1 MAHTITTSGSS
12 LIYNFDLPMTEMVG
26 FKKFVARIKPNIP
39 ALRVSFGEPFEKA
52 YTHVIKTE
60 DEAYT
65 KVYMHKVSAV
75 EVVLPAVNDWEL
87 VASFKDGLTYLTD
100 YTHEVQFQNPAHGL
114 TYPKCDL
121 CGHPFK
127 NSFVVRNVQSGEEL
141 QVGGSCVKKF
151 GLSFLHD
158 ISLFTAE
165 LYRIYKL
172 YGYDGD
178 DLPIWSGVHDPSA
191 FSAVETT
198 RLLMAARIYY
208 GEHPTWIKGYYE
220 GEHYIQSESNRAI
233 QSLVLSGDFE
243 VDEDYVAAV
252 RAFTM
257 DRLPDSLLSE
267 FMETQKILCSAYYAQ
282 PANAPHAYFMVK
294 AYEDHLA
301 QAALPAAPVSVGDQV
316 HITGVVIERSSRQG
330 LYEETPVYR
339 IRTEK
344 GYLFERNG
352 KIPMEGDS
360 TSFYAFVRH
369 IGRRYIYLDR
379 ALKHPK
385 KDHPVIEL

>member
-1 MAHTITTSGSS
+1 MAHTITPSGSS
-12 LIYNFDLPMTEMVG
+12 LIYNFDLPMTELEG
-26 FKKFVARIKPNIP
+26 FKKFVARLERNIP
-39 ALRVSFGEPFEKA
+39 AFQVSFGEPFFKA
-52 YTHVIKTE
+52 YTHVVKTE
-60 DEAYT
+60 DE
-65 KVYMHKVSAV
+65 VYPEVRMHEVSAV

-87 VASFKDGLTYLTD
+87 IVSFKDGLMYLTD
-100 YTHEVQFQNPAHGL
+100 YTHEVTFQNPAHGL

-158 ISLFTAE
+158 ISQFTAE
-165 LYRIYKL
+165 LYRIYRL
-172 YGYDGD
+172 YCYEGD
-178 DLPIWSGVHDPSA
+178 DLPVWSGAHDPSA

-208 GEHPTWIKGYYE
+208 GEHPEWIKGYYE
-220 GEHYIQSESNRAI
+220 GDRYIQSESNSAI

-252 RAFTM
+252 RAFTL

-267 FMETQKILCSAYYAQ
+267 FMETQKTLCSAHYAQ
-282 PANAPHAYFMVK
+282 PTNAPHAYFMVK
-294 AYEDHLA
+294 SYEDHLA
-301 QAALPAAPVSVGDQV
+301 QAARRVAPVSVGDQV

-330 LYEETPVYR
+330 LYQDTPVYR

-352 KIPMEGDS
+352 KIPLDGDS
-360 TSFYAFVRH
+360 TSFYAFVRY
-369 IGRRYIYLDR
+369 IGRHYIYLDR